1 MKYFKIFLL
10 AILAQCSFNAF
21 ALDEIVKKQVYELP
35 LLTTVGGE
43 KIKNIKVGY
52 ETYGQLNEKGDNA
65 ILICHFFSG
74 TSHAA
79 GKYTPNDAGPGYWD
93 SIIGPGKPLDTNKY
107 FIVSSD
113 SLVNLNVKDPN
124 VTTTG
129 PASINPDTGKPYGMS
144 FPILNTQ
151 DLIHVQKE
159 LSTSLG
165 IKKFAAVAGLSMGSY
180 QALDWAASYPNMV
193 ERVIAVI
200 PGGLESNAFTIETA
214 QMWANPILLDANWN
228 RGNYYDSNDKPIR
241 GLENALQLTT
251 INSRNPGWAER
262 LFGRKFTIADKSPE
276 QSWDNTFAI
285 QDAITKAGA
294 GRAKI
299 SDANHFLYLTKI
311 IQLYRIGNAN
321 TVEEGIKPIKAKVMF
336 VPASSDVLFF
346 PSYSK
351 NASEILKKNGI
362 KSEIVEIPGDGGH
375 IDGITDIAR
384 VGENIRTFLS
394 R

>member
-1 MKYFKIFLL
+1 MKYLKYCLL
-10 AILAQCSFNAF
+10 LVCAQFSLHAM
-21 ALDEIVKKQVYELP
+21 AYDEIVKKQIFELP
-35 LLTTVGGE
+35 TLKTSGGAT
-43 KIKNIKVGY
+43 IKNVKIGY

-79 GKYTPNDAGPGYWD
+79 GKYNAADAAPGYWD

-124 VTTTG
+124 VITTG
-129 PASINPDTGKPYGMS
+129 PASIDPDTGKPYGMT

-151 DLIHVQKE
+151 DLVRAQKA

-165 IKKFAAVAGLSMGSY
+165 IKKFQAVAGLSMGSY
-180 QALDWAASYPNMV
+180 QALDWAATYPEMV

-200 PGGLESNAFTIETA
+200 PGGLESNAFTIEIA
-214 QMWANPILLDANWN
+214 QTWANPILLDANWN
-228 RGNYYDSNDKPIR
+228 KGDYYSTSNNPIK
-241 GLENALQLTT
+241 GLEQALQLTT
-251 INSRNPGWAER
+251 INSRNPAWAER
-262 LFGRKFTIADKSPE
+262 LFGRKLTVADKEPSA
-276 QSWDNTFAI
+276 SWDNTYAV

-294 GRAKI
+294 GRARI

-321 TVEEGIKPIKAKVMF
+321 SVEEGIKPIKAKVMF
-336 VPASSDVLFF
+336 VPAASDILFF
-346 PSYSK
+346 PSYAK
-351 NASEILKKNGI
+351 NASETLKKNGI
-362 KSEIVEIPGDGGH
+362 KSEVVEIPGDGGH
-375 IDGITDIAR
+375 IDGITDIAK
-384 VGENIRTFLS
+384 VGEPMRSFLG

>member
-1 MKYFKIFLL
+1 MKHLKILL
-10 AILAQCSFNAF
+10 LFVFAQFSLNVYAV
-21 ALDEIVKKQVYELP
+21 DELVKKQVFEIPSLVT
-35 LLTTVGGE
+35 LGGE
-43 KIKNIKVGY
+43 TIKNVKVGY
-52 ETYGQLNEKGDNA
+52 ETYGQLNKSGDNA
-65 ILICHFFSG
+65 ILICHYFSG

-79 GKYTPNDAGPGYWD
+79 GKYKPNDAGPGYWD
-93 SIIGPGKPLDTNKY
+93 IIIGPGKPLDTNKY

-113 SLVNLNVKDPN
+113 SLANLNVKDPN

-129 PASINPDTGKPYGMS
+129 PATINPDTGKPYGMS

-180 QALDWAASYPNMV
+180 QALDWATSYPNMV

-200 PGGLESNAFTIETA
+200 PGGLESSAYTIETA

-228 RGNYYDSNDKPIR
+228 KGNYYESNEQPVK
-241 GLENALQLTT
+241 GLETALQLTT
-251 INSRNPGWAER
+251 MNSRNPGWAER
-262 LFGRKFTIADKSPE
+262 LFGRKLTIADKSPE
-276 QSWDNTFAI
+276 QSWENTYAI
-285 QDAITKAGA
+285 QDAISIAGA

-311 IQLYRIGNAN
+311 IQVYRIGNAN
-321 TVEEGIKPIKAKVMF
+321 SIEEGIKPIKAKVMF
-336 VPASSDVLFF
+336 VPASSDLLFF

-351 NASEILKKNGI
+351 TASEILKKNGI
-362 KSEIVEIPGDGGH
+362 KSEVVEIPGDGGH
-375 IDGITDIAR
+375 IDGITDIAK
-384 VGENIRTFLS
+384 VGDNIRAFLNH
-394 R
+394 